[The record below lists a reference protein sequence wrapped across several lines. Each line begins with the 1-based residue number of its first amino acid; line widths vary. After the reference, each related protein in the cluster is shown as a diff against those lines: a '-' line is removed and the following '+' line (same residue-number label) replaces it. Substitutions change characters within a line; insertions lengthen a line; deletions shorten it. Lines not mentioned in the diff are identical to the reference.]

1 MQYPYYYNSRYN
13 DELKIVNGRNS
24 AEHYVTVPNSRVL
37 LMDSNEDKFY
47 IKETDAAGISNIKT
61 YEFRL
66 IEDKEPVTNYITME
80 QLEEVL
86 RKYEFT
92 PKQQMASTAAS
103 QF

>member
-1 MQYPYYYNSRYN
+1 MQYPYYYNSHYN

-24 AEHYVTVPNSRVL
+24 AEHYITTPNSRVL

-61 YEFRL
+61 YKFEL
-66 IEDKEPVTNYITME
+66 IEDKEPIANYVTME

-86 RKYEFT
+86 KKYEFT
-92 PKQQMASTAAS
+92 PKQQTISTATS